1 MHKKH
6 AYTNHQN
13 GFNNTPNGIKI
24 DQSDSNPQKC
34 LFTSLWLVIF
44 QNKVW
49 FVLFRQVSPYPTSRS
64 VISSNAQMVQLIRTH
79 TKRNKANRNA
89 PKKRSVKFQ
98 VAYHWLDYVC
108 WILRFSQFHNPIFP
122 NLHSFSIVPLGSD
135 RVAIVAGAASVQGLF
150 QKGTLGILAEKLE
163 DWFFFPEI
171 RGMWTWKCLFV
182 SCEALKEQ
190 IRLQPL
196 DSQ

>member
-13 GFNNTPNGIKI
+13 GFKNTPNGIKI

-34 LFTSLWLVIF
+34 LFTSLWLSSKTRF
-44 QNKVW
+44 GSLCLDKLPPTQHLA
-49 FVLFRQVSPYPTSRS
+49 VLFLQMFRWFNWSERTLKEIRQTE
-64 VISSNAQMVQLIRTH
+64 TH
-79 TKRNKANRNA
+79 Q
-89 PKKRSVKFQ
+89 KKRSVKLQ
-98 VAYHWLDYVC
+98 VAYHWIDSVC
-108 WILRFSQFHNPIFP
+108 WIIRFSQFHNPIFP
-122 NLHSFSIVPLGSD
+122 NLHSFPIVPLGSD

-150 QKGTLGILAEKLE
+150 QEGTLGILAEKLE

-182 SCEALKEQ
+182 SCEVLKEQ